1 METSMPGLESHS
13 KPSIPIPA
21 FRPIFIPLDR
31 LNLEDDRILIDIET
45 EMAARLSM
53 EYKIENPEPRTIP
66 HFLLEGRTLGPL
78 SVLLFLALYFL
89 LSPLLSPAIH
99 EYIGHILH

>member
-1 METSMPGLESHS
+1 MESSTQGLESLS
-13 KPSIPIPA
+13 KPA
-21 FRPIFIPLDR
+21 FPLQVAPPVFIPMDR

-53 EYKIENPEPRTIP
+53 ESKAQKPALRMIP
-66 HFLLEGRTLGPL
+66 HFLLEGRNLGPL
-78 SVLLFLALYFL
+78 SVLLILLLYSL

-99 EYIGHILH
+99 EYISHILH